1 MKSEMS
7 FDNICA
13 APVRHQKMEAL
24 SLPFLWNLNP
34 APLRCALPGACSI
47 FKRMTDFYVI

>member
-13 APVRHQKMEAL
+13 APVRHQKKEAL
-24 SLPFLWNLNP
+24 SVPFPQYLNL
-34 APLRCALPGACSI
+34 APLRCLLPGACSI
-47 FKRMTDFYVI
+47 FKRVIDFSDT